1 MNLLITGAWNNALE
15 KIPELES
22 LGHNISFIQFEKE
35 KLACNY
41 DWVEGVICNGL
52 FLYHDIEK
60 FKNLKFIQLT
70 SAGLDRVPLD
80 YIKSHNIK
88 LFNAHGVYSIPM
100 AEFAVSGILDFYKR
114 KKDFFENQ
122 KKRIWQKQRD
132 LLELSGKTVCVIGCG
147 SVGGECAKRLKAFD
161 CKVIGVDL
169 LVKDFDYFDKV
180 YGLVDVKSAVSV
192 SDIVILTLPLT
203 QETRNMFNHKLFSV
217 FKDNTL
223 LVNIARGGIVN
234 TDALLKALSTKL
246 MGAVLDVFE
255 DEPLELSSPL
265 WDMDNVIITP
275 HNSFVSDKNNERL
288 SEIIF
293 DNLKNGF

>member
-15 KIPELES
+15 KIPKLES

-70 SAGLDRVPLD
+70 SAGFDRVPLD

-114 KKDFFENQ
+114 KKYFFENQ
-122 KKRIWQKQRD
+122 KKVIWQKQRD

-147 SVGGECAKRLKAFD
+147 SVGSECAKRLKAFD
-161 CKVIGVDL
+161 CQIIGVDL
-169 LVKDFDYFDKV
+169 MAIGFDCFDKI
-180 YGLVDVKSAVSV
+180 YGLDNIKATLAVSDV
-192 SDIVILTLPLT
+192 VILTLPLT
-203 QETRNMFNHKLFSV
+203 ETTRNMFDDELFSC
-217 FKDNTL
+217 FKDNAIF
-223 LVNIARGGIVN
+223 VNIARGGIVD
-234 TDALLKALSTKL
+234 TKALVRALSDKL
-246 MGAVLDVFE
+246 SGAVLDVFD
-255 DEPLELSSPL
+255 DEPLDKNSPL
-265 WDMDNVIITP
+265 WDMENVIITP
-275 HNSFVSDKNNERL
+275 HNSFVSDKCGERL
-288 SEIIF
+288 FRIILN
-293 DNLKNGF
+293 NLKT

>member
-1 MNLLITGAWNNALE
+1 MNLLVTGAWGEGSKRIPDLE
-15 KIPELES
+15 A
-22 LGHNISFIQFEKE
+22 LGHNVSFMQFEKE
-35 KLACNY
+35 RLPCEY
-41 DWVEGVICNGL
+41 EWVEGIICNGI

-60 FKNLKFIQLT
+60 FTNLKYIQLT
-70 SAGLDRVPLD
+70 SAGFDRVPID
-80 YIKSHNIK
+80 YITSNNIELHN
-88 LFNAHGVYSIPM
+88 ARGVYSVPM
-100 AEFAVSGILDFYKR
+100 AEFAVSGILNFYKKNR
-114 KKDFFENQ
+114 VFFENQ
-122 KKRIWQKQRD
+122 NKHLWEKQRD
-132 LLELSGKTVCVIGCG
+132 LLELSGKTVCIIGCG

-169 LVKDFDYFDKV
+169 VVKDFDYFDKV

-275 HNSFVSDKNNERL
+275 HNSFVSNKNNERL

>member
-15 KIPELES
+15 KIPKLES

-70 SAGLDRVPLD
+70 SAGFDRVPLD

-147 SVGGECAKRLKAFD
+147 SVGSECAKRLKAFD
-161 CKVIGVDL
+161 CQIIGVDL
-169 LVKDFDYFDKV
+169 MAIGFDCFDKI
-180 YGLVDVKSAVSV
+180 YGLDNIKATLAVSDV
-192 SDIVILTLPLT
+192 VILTLPLT
-203 QETRNMFNHKLFSV
+203 ETTRNMFDDELFSC
-217 FKDNTL
+217 FKDNAIF
-223 LVNIARGGIVN
+223 VNIARGGIVD
-234 TDALLKALSTKL
+234 TKALVRALSDKL
-246 MGAVLDVFE
+246 SGAVLDVFD
-255 DEPLELSSPL
+255 DEPLDKNSPL
-265 WDMDNVIITP
+265 WDMENVIITP
-275 HNSFVSDKNNERL
+275 HNSFVSDKCGERL
-288 SEIIF
+288 FRIILN
-293 DNLKNGF
+293 NLKT